1 MSVKDSVK
9 NFFSAAKTHW
19 KTPAEGRYMSY
30 KEILSLSVG
39 GIGVRFIVYCIGQMI
54 ISVGNTL
61 IGNTIGITPTAV
73 YAIYLISV
81 LSGFPLTALR
91 ARMIDNTRSLKGK
104 YRPYILTMG
113 IPSVI
118 LGAGF
123 ILTPYEH
130 MGLAAKCAAVL
141 AFNIGFQF
149 FYNFYTDAYESIIN
163 VLSPN
168 TIERSDVLSVR
179 SVIENLSPSI
189 ANILLP
195 VLARLIT
202 GKNTLYDLRIYRILF
217 PPMLLAGFVISMLVY
232 VNTEE
237 KIVQART
244 HPARI
249 RFADAFR
256 AVAKNKYFWI
266 ISLAGWVG
274 FLEGSYAA
282 ILGWLYNYQNA
293 CTPAQYSVIIAIS
306 GNASF
311 WPNLVAPFL
320 VRKFGKRKVLVTTN
334 LLNIVFILAMLPVI
348 KMTGSPSTIW
358 LLLVFIFINTFMSAI
373 GHLLGF
379 GINADIRD
387 YQQYITGE
395 RIDGMFA
402 VVGLIGSVVTLVT
415 SSVLPV
421 IYERSGLNSSVALSL
436 GFDGSNVY
444 DVLYNTDY
452 FIKIC
457 SVLVIAS
464 AIGATLNVIPF
475 FFYDL
480 TEPRQRAM
488 VQILKIRAVIEDESN
503 GVYSDEKAEEA
514 KRIVAD
520 ALAGDDETSL
530 IVAGELRRY
539 TAPEG
544 AREVEIAEKLFA
556 GGTEGFMTA
565 DLPDRRTVRKLPR
578 STEAEKTCRR
588 DLLML
593 TGKVGAAKAAAKKY
607 FPDGIREFDVSVFET
622 LFERESEQDAA
633 IRAKLAQIKAA
644 REQKS
649 GGVKK
654 LKGELKALRA
664 GFAETQRLI
673 KKATDE
679 NAVYNRAAAP
689 YIEAKRILSRRDGYK
704 KLIDGAG
711 LWDA

>member
-1 MSVKDSVK
+1 MAVIDSVK
-9 NFFSAAKTHW
+9 NFASSAKKHW
-19 KTPAEGRYMSY
+19 RTPPEGRYMSY

-39 GIGVRFIVYCIGQMI
+39 GIGVKFIVYCIGQMI

-73 YAIYLISV
+73 YVIYIISV

-91 ARMIDNTRSLKGK
+91 ARMIDNVRSMKGK

-118 LGAGF
+118 LGIGF
-123 ILTPYEH
+123 ILAPYER
-130 MGLAAKCAAVL
+130 MGLTAKCAVVL

-149 FYNFYTDAYESIIN
+149 FYNFYTDAYDSIIN

-168 TIERSDVLSVR
+168 TIERSDVLSVK

-195 VLARLIT
+195 LAARLIT
-202 GKNTLYDLRIYRILF
+202 GENTIYDLRIYRVLF
-217 PPMLLAGFVISMLVY
+217 PPMLLAGFAISMLVY

-237 KIVQART
+237 KIIQART

-249 RFADAFR
+249 RFIDAFK

-274 FLEGSYAA
+274 FLEGSYVT

-293 CTPAQYSVIIAIS
+293 CSPAQYSLVIAIS

-320 VRKFGKRKVLVTTN
+320 VRKFGKRKILVTTN
-334 LLNIVFILAMLPVI
+334 LLNIVFITAMLPVI
-348 KMTGSPSTIW
+348 RMTGSGATIW
-358 LLLVFIFINTFMSAI
+358 VLLVLIFINTFMSAI
-373 GHLLGF
+373 GYLLGF

-402 VVGLIGSVVTLVT
+402 VVGLIGSIVTLVT

-421 IYERSGLNSSVALSL
+421 IYERSGLNSAVAVSL

-444 DVLYNTDY
+444 DVLYDTEH
-452 FIKIC
+452 FISIC
-457 SVLVIAS
+457 SVLIIAS
-464 AIGATLNVIPF
+464 AVGAALNVIPF

-503 GVYSDEKAEEA
+503 GVTSAEKADEVMQIA
-514 KRIVAD
+514 AD
-520 ALAGDDETSL
+520 ALSGGDETSL
-530 IVAGELRRY
+530 IVAGELKRY
-539 TAPEG
+539 RTPEG
-544 AREVEIAEKLFA
+544 AAEVSIAEKLFA
-556 GGTEGFMTA
+556 GGTEGFKDVT
-565 DLPDRRTVRKLPR
+565 LPKKSEVKKLPR
-578 STEAEKTCRR
+578 STDAEKTHRRNMLMLLDKVGEAEK
-588 DLLML
+588 
-593 TGKVGAAKAAAKKY
+593 AASRY
-607 FPDGIREFDVSVFET
+607 FPDGIKEFDVSVFET
-622 LFERESEQDAA
+622 LFERESAQDAA
-633 IRAKLAQIKAA
+633 VREKIAEIKAA
-644 REQKS
+644 
-649 GGVKK
+649 KK
-654 LKGELKALRA
+654 AKNGEAKRLSEELKSLRA
-664 GFAETQRLI
+664 DFAGTQRLI
-673 KKATDE
+673 KQATDD
-679 NAVYNRAAAP
+679 NAVYTRAAAP
-689 YIEAKRILSRRDGYK
+689 YIEAKRILARRDGYER
-704 KLIDGAG
+704 LMADCGC
-711 LWDA
+711 